1 MKQKSIV
8 VGNRRKKIRIC
19 KKTIL
24 DLTDDVERLV
34 NVD

>member
-8 VGNRRKKIRIC
+8 VGSRRKIRIR

-34 NVD
+34 YVD